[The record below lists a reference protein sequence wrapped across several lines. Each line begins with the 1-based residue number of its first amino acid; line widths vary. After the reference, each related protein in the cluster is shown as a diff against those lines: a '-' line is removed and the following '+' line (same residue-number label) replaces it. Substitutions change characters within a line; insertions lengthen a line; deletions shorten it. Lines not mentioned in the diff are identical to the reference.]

1 MRKLLR
7 FITWS
12 GVLAFV
18 AVAGGYS
25 FMQYHMAAASSLA
38 ETKNIVIE
46 KGMGFSQIA
55 KSLEEEGIVSLPL
68 VLKAYVYLNDKHA
81 SFKAGEYEF
90 SPAITPLEVV
100 DIIAS
105 GKVVKRSITIPEGLL
120 TQDILARVA
129 AAEFLTGDLPT
140 DVKEGELMP
149 ETYLYQRGET
159 RVQVVERMRAA
170 MLATLEEL
178 WKNRVGGL
186 PITTKEEALILA
198 SIVEK
203 ETGVGAERHRVAGV
217 FVNRLR
223 RGMKL
228 QSDPTVAYGMYMQRG
243 VYDRTIRRSHL
254 DDKNPF
260 NTYQIDGLP
269 PTPIANP
276 GRAAIAAV
284 LNPDIHNE
292 LFFVATGSEGHHFSS
307 TLEEHERYV
316 AQYRAWE
323 RSQKGQ

>member
-1 MRKLLR
+1 
-7 FITWS
+7 
-12 GVLAFV
+12 
-18 AVAGGYS
+18 
-25 FMQYHMAAASSLA
+25 
-38 ETKNIVIE
+38 
-46 KGMGFSQIA
+46 
-55 KSLEEEGIVSLPL
+55 
-68 VLKAYVYLNDKHA
+68 
-81 SFKAGEYEF
+81 
-90 SPAITPLEVV
+90 
-100 DIIAS
+100 
-105 GKVVKRSITIPEGLL
+105 
-120 TQDILARVA
+120 
-129 AAEFLTGDLPT
+129 
-140 DVKEGELMP
+140 
-149 ETYLYQRGET
+149 
-159 RVQVVERMRAA
+159 
-170 MLATLEEL
+170 
-178 WKNRVGGL
+178 
-186 PITTKEEALILA
+186 
-198 SIVEK
+198 
-203 ETGVGAERHRVAGV
+203 
-217 FVNRLR
+217 
-223 RGMKL
+223 MKL